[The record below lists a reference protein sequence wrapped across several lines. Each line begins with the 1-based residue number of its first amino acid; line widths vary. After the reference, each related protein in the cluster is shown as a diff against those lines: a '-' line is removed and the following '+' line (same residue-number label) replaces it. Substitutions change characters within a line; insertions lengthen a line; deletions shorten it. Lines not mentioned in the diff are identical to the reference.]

1 MNDLRHADS
10 ANGLQEILKK
20 SAVHYTTVGELTY
33 SVLRQAILR
42 GVLEPGRQLRQ
53 DALAE
58 ALGVSR
64 LPIRSALLQ
73 LEADGLI
80 KMRPHRGATVA
91 SHTPR
96 EIRNVYEA
104 RIVLETYLLT
114 KAIETMT
121 PDRLAALE
129 AAEAKLDSVAPGDE
143 FLQARLEFYELLY
156 GAAGNPL
163 IVSMIERLRA
173 DVGRY
178 LLSQR
183 VVHDHER
190 EHARLLDFVRSGDSA
205 SAADWIEHHLNE
217 VASRLA
223 DLVGEGDA
231 GT

>member
-1 MNDLRHADS
+1 MNELRHADG
-10 ANGLQEILKK
+10 ADGLQEILKK

-33 SVLRQAILR
+33 SVLRQAILK

-53 DALAE
+53 DALAD

-91 SHTPR
+91 TLTPL
-96 EIRNVYEA
+96 EIRNMYEA

-114 KAIETMT
+114 RAIETMT

-143 FLQARLEFYELLY
+143 FLQARIEFYELLY

-163 IVSMIERLRA
+163 IVTMIERLRS

-183 VVHDHER
+183 VVHDHEA
-190 EHARLLDFVRSGDSA
+190 EHAKLLAYVRNRDAAGA
-205 SAADWIEHHLNE
+205 SSWLEHHLTE
-217 VASRLA
+217 VASRLVA
-223 DLVGEGDA
+223 LVDQGETA
-231 GT
+231 S